1 MLVLYRSWLR
11 DEFVDL
17 YVRNMMGYNGPYTW
31 DSVVQTGMKK
41 ADFVQLYK
49 QTPKDMVITVFKISG
64 VARVFSHEEQVNK
77 MTAPNRSHEV

>member
-1 MLVLYRSWLR
+1 
-11 DEFVDL
+11 
-17 YVRNMMGYNGPYTW
+17 
-31 DSVVQTGMKK
+31 MKK